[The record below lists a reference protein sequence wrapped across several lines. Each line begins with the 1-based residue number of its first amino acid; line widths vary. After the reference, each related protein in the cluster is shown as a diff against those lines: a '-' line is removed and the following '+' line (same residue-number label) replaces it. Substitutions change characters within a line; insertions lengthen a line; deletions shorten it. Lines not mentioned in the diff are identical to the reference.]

1 MLLIIF
7 FINLGFGLMLFNIQN
22 LFNPIELM
30 MKNVNSLMDSEN
42 YLIEAYVDLKAK
54 FIIEENFMNIE
65 QGFFD

>member
-1 MLLIIF
+1 
-7 FINLGFGLMLFNIQN
+7 MLFNIQN

-42 YLIEAYVDLKAK
+42 YLIEAYADLKAK
-54 FIIEENFMNIE
+54 FIIEENFMNVE